1 MRIKNVFW
9 LLVLTAFVVA
19 QNNET
24 LNVYG
29 SMGFGFPTGGSLYSS
44 IKANV
49 GPGGID
55 TTEEKDS
62 YFNFGKGIKL
72 DMGIQYFLMPNIAL
86 QAGIGISGNI
96 PRLKTFHETSGLK
109 VNTTYRSSLWGLKAM
124 IVPHFEVLE
133 LITMYTGVG
142 IGFFWN
148 SLKYEQKTVTE
159 INDLSATETIDGKIK
174 TSPKLGLLGLAG
186 ANFPLSDLLTVYGE
200 LAFEQLSFTT
210 KKNIQGNNTIVYEKN
225 SNLPAPERI
234 SGSNW
239 QFRFGVRMS
248 VL

>member
-1 MRIKNVFW
+1 MRVKNVFW
-9 LLVLTAFVVA
+9 LVVLSAFVAA

-24 LNVYG
+24 LNVFG
-29 SMGFGFPTGGSLYSS
+29 SVGFGFPSGGKLFSS
-44 IKANV
+44 FKTDFA
-49 GPGGID
+49 PGGVD

-62 YFNFGKGIKL
+62 YFNFGRGLKL
-72 DMGIQYFLMPNIAL
+72 DLGVQYFLMPNIAL
-86 QAGIGISGNI
+86 QAGIGISGNV
-96 PRLKTFHETSGLK
+96 PRLKTFQETPIREI
-109 VNTTYRSSLWGLKAM
+109 NTTFRSSLWGLKAL

-148 SLKYEQKTVTE
+148 SWKYEQKSTTQIDNV
-159 INDLSATETIDGKIK
+159 SVTETIEGKIK
-174 TSPKLGLLGLAG
+174 TTPKLGFLGLAG
-186 ANFPLSDLLTVYGE
+186 ANFPLSDLLTLYGE

-210 KKNIQGNNTIVYEKN
+210 KKNVQGNNTVVYEKN

-234 SGSNW
+234 PGSNW
-239 QFRFGVRMS
+239 QLRFGVKMS

>member
-1 MRIKNVFW
+1 MRIKKIIW
-9 LLVLTAFVVA
+9 LLTLPAFVAA

-29 SMGFGFPTGGSLYSS
+29 SMGFGFPSGGKLYSS
-44 IKANV
+44 FKTDI
-49 GPGGID
+49 GPGRID

-62 YFNFGKGIKL
+62 YFNFGRGLKL
-72 DMGIQYFLMPNIAL
+72 DLGVQYFLMPNIAL

-96 PRLKTFHETSGLK
+96 PRLKTFQESNLSK
-109 VNTTYRSSLWGLKAM
+109 VNTTYRSSLWGLKAL

-148 SLKYEQKTVTE
+148 SWKYEQKTVTQ
-159 INDLSATETIDGKIK
+159 INNLSTTETIEGKIK
-174 TSPKLGLLGLAG
+174 TSPKLGFLGVAG
-186 ANFPLSDLLTVYGE
+186 ANYPLSDLLTLYGE

-210 KKNIQGNNTIVYEKN
+210 KKTVQGNNTVVYEKN

-234 SGSNW
+234 PGSNW
-239 QFRFGVRMS
+239 QLRFGVKMN
-248 VL
+248 VM

>member
-9 LLVLTAFVVA
+9 FLVLSAFVLA
-19 QNNET
+19 ENNET

-29 SMGFGFPTGGSLYSS
+29 SMGFGFSTGGTLFSS
-44 IKANV
+44 IKMNNV
-49 GPGGID
+49 PGGID

-62 YFNFGKGIKL
+62 YFNFGRGLKL
-72 DMGIQYFLMPNIAL
+72 DLGIQYFLMPNIAL
-86 QAGIGISGNI
+86 QAGLGISGNI
-96 PRLKTFHETSGLK
+96 PRLKTFYETSDLK
-109 VNTTYRSSLWGLKAM
+109 VNTTYKSSLWGLKAL

-148 SLKYEQKTVTE
+148 SWKFKQETVTW
-159 INDLSATETIDGKIK
+159 IDDLSNKVTMDGKVK
-174 TSPKLGLLGLAG
+174 TSAKLGLLGLAG
-186 ANFPLSDLLTVYGE
+186 ANFPLSDLLTLYGE

-210 KKNIQGNNTIVYEKN
+210 KKTVQGNKTVVYEKD

-234 SGSNW
+234 PGSNW
-239 QFRFGVRMS
+239 QFRFGVKMS

>member
-1 MRIKNVFW
+1 MIKKNAFW
-9 LLVLTAFVVA
+9 FLFLSAFVVA
-19 QNNET
+19 ENNET

-29 SMGFGFPTGGSLYSS
+29 SMGLGFSTGGKLFSS
-44 IKANV
+44 FKTNDV
-49 GPGGID
+49 PGGVD

-62 YFNFGKGIKL
+62 YFNFGRGLKL
-72 DMGIQYFLMPNIAL
+72 DLGIQYFLMPNIAL
-86 QAGIGISGNI
+86 QAGLGISGNI
-96 PRLKTFHETSGLK
+96 PRLKTFQETSDLK
-109 VNTTYRSSLWGLKAM
+109 INTTYKSSLWGLKAL

-148 SLKYEQKTVTE
+148 SWKYEQKVVTQVGE
-159 INDLSATETIDGKIK
+159 LSNTETMDGKIK
-174 TSPKLGLLGLAG
+174 TSAKFGLLGLAG
-186 ANFPLSDLLTVYGE
+186 ANFPLSDLFTLYGE

-210 KKNIQGNNTIVYEKN
+210 KKNILDNKTVVYEKD

-234 SGSNW
+234 PGSNW
-239 QFRFGVRMS
+239 QLRFGVKIN

>member
-9 LLVLTAFVVA
+9 FLFFPAFVIA

-29 SMGFGFPTGGSLYSS
+29 SMGFGFSTGGRLFSS
-44 IKANV
+44 FKTEI
-49 GPGGID
+49 GSGGND
-55 TTEEKDS
+55 TIEEKDS
-62 YFNFGKGIKL
+62 YFNFGRGLKL
-72 DMGIQYFLMPNIAL
+72 DLGVQYFLMPNIAL

-96 PRLKTFHETSGLK
+96 PRLKTFQEISGYK
-109 VNTTYRSSLWGLKAM
+109 VNTTYRSSLWGLKAL

-148 SLKYEQKTVTE
+148 SWKYEQKITTE
-159 INDLSATETIDGKIK
+159 IDNLSSTETIDGKIK

-186 ANFPLSDLLTVYGE
+186 ANFPLSDVLTLYGE

-210 KKNIQGNNTIVYEKN
+210 KKNIQGNNTVVYEKN

-234 SGSNW
+234 PGSNW
-239 QFRFGVRMS
+239 QFRFGVKMN
-248 VL
+248 VM